1 MQYYCSITVFITSEY
16 RYHNL
21 FSDVTIPSLKWF
33 VDKMKMHI
41 FFFASC
47 VSTNVLYYKA
57 TFFIV
62 KNMCF
67 LIIDKQMYLYKN
79 VWVIVV

>member
-1 MQYYCSITVFITSEY
+1 
-16 RYHNL
+16 
-21 FSDVTIPSLKWF
+21 
-33 VDKMKMHI
+33 MKMHI
-41 FFFASC
+41 FFFASY